1 MARQNIGRMM
11 RWLIML
17 IMVVS
22 VINCKNKDIKRA
34 PNFTLEDLQ
43 GNKHS
48 LSDYADEIVVLDF
61 WATWCAPCRV
71 EIPHLKRIQN
81 KYKEK
86 GVVVIGVAVSDR
98 KDRVRDFVQQMD
110 INYLILMGTNR
121 VAQTYKI
128 KAIPTTYV
136 LDRGNLIHKKF
147 VGFYPGMENV
157 LMSIID
163 SLMTLEPQ

>member
-1 MARQNIGRMM
+1 M

-22 VINCKNKDIKRA
+22 VINCKNKDVKRA

>member
-1 MARQNIGRMM
+1 MM

>member
-1 MARQNIGRMM
+1 M

-147 VGFYPGMENV
+147 VGFYPSMENV

-163 SLMTLEPQ
+163 SLLTLEPQ